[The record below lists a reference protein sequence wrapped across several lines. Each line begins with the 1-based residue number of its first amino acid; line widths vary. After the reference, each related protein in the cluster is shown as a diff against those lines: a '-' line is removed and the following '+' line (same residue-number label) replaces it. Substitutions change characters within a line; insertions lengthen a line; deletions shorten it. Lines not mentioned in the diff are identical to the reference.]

1 MLWIKFRPII
11 EEYRKS
17 ELPIDTWSNWEY
29 LAKKLDTITLK
40 DDTMWADK
48 QKSSIIKYQK

>member
-1 MLWIKFRPII
+1 MMWIKFRPII

>member
-1 MLWIKFRPII
+1 MVKL
-11 EEYRKS
+11 
-17 ELPIDTWSNWEY
+17 EY